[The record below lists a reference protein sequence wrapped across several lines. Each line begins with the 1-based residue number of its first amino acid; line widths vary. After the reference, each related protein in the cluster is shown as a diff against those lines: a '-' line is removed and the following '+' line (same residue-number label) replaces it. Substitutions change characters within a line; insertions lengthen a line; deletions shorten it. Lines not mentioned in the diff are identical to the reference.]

1 VEPRL
6 YVNWAYTRKM
16 GSSRTETTNGNGDR
30 RNEQATVSRFFFQ
43 RKVVLGVIVVVLAI
57 GVLWTTSR
65 AATSVVVPDLL
76 GQRVDPQLDGVRLR
90 LASAGL
96 VLSDVTIKPCPTMDI
111 AGTSLEELPGT
122 IIDQHPAGG
131 EKVAASSAVDV
142 TVCLPDSAA

>member
-1 VEPRL
+1 
-6 YVNWAYTRKM
+6 M
-16 GSSRTETTNGNGDR
+16 GSSRTEATAGNGDTR
-30 RNEQATVSRFFFQ
+30 TEEATLSRFFFQ
-43 RKVVLGVIVVVLAI
+43 RKVVLGVIVVSLTI
-57 GVLWTTSR
+57 GVLWSTSR

-76 GQRVDPQLDGVRLR
+76 GERVDPQLDGVRLR

-111 AGTSLEELPGT
+111 PGTSLGELPGT

-131 EKVAASSAVDV
+131 EEVAASSAVDV